1 MKSETS
7 SENQESIQMGQ
18 VCITETS
25 LIHKEWSPD
34 EWNDGWSLDET
45 GVVLNGMKIAN
56 KRTTHL

>member
-1 MKSETS
+1 
-7 SENQESIQMGQ
+7 MGQ

-25 LIHKEWSPD
+25 LIDKEWSPD
-34 EWNDGWSLDET
+34 EMNGAWSLDET